1 VPLPSLLSPL
11 HSAGIASFRARVP
24 LFALLLGAC
33 CIGLA
38 PIFPKWAFDIER
50 ASGVAQPLGIIA
62 AGFWRMA
69 LATPVLWLLLV
80 QRPPEPA
87 LGSRD
92 RWLLLLPGLAFA
104 ADMAAWHKSFEY
116 TSVANST
123 LLANFA
129 TIVVSLTGWVA
140 LGERITGQLIA
151 GALLAL
157 LGAGVLLG
165 VDFSVGSDPLLGDGL
180 ALLAACFYASYL
192 LAIKR
197 LRARFSTAR
206 IMAYNTVVSALGL
219 LLIAFVLGEGL
230 WPHDPRA
237 WWLLVALALVAQ
249 VGGQGLITY
258 SMAHLPASFASIA
271 LLVQPVV
278 AAAVSWV
285 LFDQALGPL
294 QLAGG
299 VLVLA
304 GVTLAGRARGSP

>member
-1 VPLPSLLSPL
+1 L
-11 HSAGIASFRARVP
+11 RARIP
-24 LFALLLGAC
+24 LLALVLGAC

-38 PIFPKWAFDIER
+38 PIFPKWAFDLER

-62 AGFWRMA
+62 AAFWRMA
-69 LATPVLWLLLV
+69 FATPVLLLWRLRRV
-80 QRPPEPA
+80 PEKPLA
-87 LGSRD
+87 GSD
-92 RWLLLLPGLAFA
+92 RWLLVLPGLAFA

-116 TSVANST
+116 TSLANST

-129 TIVVSLTGWVA
+129 TIVVSLAGWIA

-157 LGAGVLLG
+157 VGAAVLLG
-165 VDFSVGSDPLLGDGL
+165 VDFSVGSDPLLGDAL

-206 IMAYNTVVSALGL
+206 IMAYNTAVSALGL

-230 WPHDPRA
+230 WPHDSRV

-258 SMAHLPASFASIA
+258 SMAHLPASFASVA

-278 AAAVSWV
+278 TAAISWV
-285 LFDQALGPL
+285 LFDQALSPL
-294 QLAGG
+294 QLAGAL
-299 VLVLA
+299 LVLA
-304 GVTLAGRARGSP
+304 GVTLAGRARGSA

>member
-1 VPLPSLLSPL
+1 LL
-11 HSAGIASFRARVP
+11 
-24 LFALLLGAC
+24 ALLLGAC

-38 PIFPKWAFDIER
+38 PIFPKWAFDLER
-50 ASGVAQPLGIIA
+50 ASGVAQPLGIVA

-69 LATPVLWLLLV
+69 FATPVLLLWRA

-87 LGSRD
+87 LTGRD
-92 RWLLLLPGLAFA
+92 RWLLFLPGLAFA

-129 TIVVSLTGWVA
+129 TIVVSLTGWIA

-157 LGAGVLLG
+157 VGAAVLLG
-165 VDFSVGSDPLLGDGL
+165 VDFSAGSDPLLGDGL

-192 LAIKR
+192 LAVKR

-206 IMAYNTVVSALGL
+206 IMTYNTAVSAVGL

-230 WPHDPRA
+230 WPHEPRV
-237 WWLLVALALVAQ
+237 WWLMVALALVAQ

-278 AAAVSWV
+278 AAGVGWV
-285 LFDQALGPL
+285 LFGQALAPL
-294 QLAGG
+294 QIAGAL
-299 VLVLA
+299 LVLG
-304 GVTLAGRARGSP
+304 GVTLAGRARSAA